1 MYRLKS
7 NSLSIRALNVETC
20 QTERDCVYYIIV
32 ETYDFRD
39 YTNTYVISGVTNW
52 ELAKNSAV

>member
-39 YTNTYVISGVTNW
+39 YTNTYVISGVTN
-52 ELAKNSAV
+52 